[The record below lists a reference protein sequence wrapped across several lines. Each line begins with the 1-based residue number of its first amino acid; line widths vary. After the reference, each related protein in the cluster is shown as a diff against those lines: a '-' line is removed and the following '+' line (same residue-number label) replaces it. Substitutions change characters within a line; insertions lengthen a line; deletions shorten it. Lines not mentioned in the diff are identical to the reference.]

1 MVWEPLVNFL
11 VFEAWF
17 TNAQSRLSGDTNV
30 YQMRLYVAHSQ
41 SFQLYQMTYVEWE
54 KFDEDKDDG
63 SKIYLY
69 TMAFSEYYRLC
80 KINMRV
86 EDNVESDAM
95 LDP

>member
-1 MVWEPLVNFL
+1 
-11 VFEAWF
+11 
-17 TNAQSRLSGDTNV
+17 
-30 YQMRLYVAHSQ
+30 
-41 SFQLYQMTYVEWE
+41 MTYVKRQ
-54 KFDEDKDDG
+54 KFDEEKDDG

-86 EDNVESDAM
+86 EGNVESDAM